1 MRMYLD
7 QGRGKASTI
16 SSGRLEALGAAS
28 ALALVSAALWLLFS
42 NMQEAR
48 ALRDLVLATP
58 L

>member
-7 QGRGKASTI
+7 QGRGRASTI
-16 SSGRLEALGAAS
+16 SSGRLEALGAGM
-28 ALALVSAALWLLFS
+28 ALAVVSAALWVLFS

-48 ALRDLVLATP
+48 ALRELVLATP